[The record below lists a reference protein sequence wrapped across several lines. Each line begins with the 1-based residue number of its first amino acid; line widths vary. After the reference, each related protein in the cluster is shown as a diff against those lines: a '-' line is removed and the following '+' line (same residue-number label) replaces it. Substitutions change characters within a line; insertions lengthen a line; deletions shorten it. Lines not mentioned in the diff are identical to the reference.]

1 MSRVRLFIALAVLL
15 AACALGGPASAQ
27 EPTLEPAPVATADTA
42 LYARELRTVEE
53 DVKRLKERV
62 FRSKATLQLL
72 KEIIVEGAGMGSRV
86 VLWHVNKMG
95 PAYSVDQVTYFLDG
109 KSVFSRSAEID
120 GDLSGLQEAR
130 VHEQTIPPG
139 VHTLQVQMILRG
151 NGLGVFSYLESYSF
165 KVQSSYQFE
174 VKDGEMTTLR
184 VVANERSGF
193 ARTFVDRPGIQ
204 YEEAVETYRREAV
217 RTSATP

>member
-1 MSRVRLFIALAVLL
+1 MLRVRLSIAFAALL
-15 AACALGGPASAQ
+15 SSVTAFGADVAD
-27 EPTLEPAPVATADTA
+27 PTGDADAT

-86 VLWHVNKMG
+86 VLWHVNKLG
-95 PAYSVDQVTYFLDG
+95 PAYTIDQVTYFLDG

-120 GDLSGLQEAR
+120 GDIDSLREAR

-139 VHTLQVQMILRG
+139 VHALQVQMVLRG
-151 NGLGVFSYLESYSF
+151 NGLGVFSYLETYSF

-184 VVANERSGF
+184 VMANERSGF
-193 ARTFVDRPGIQ
+193 ARTFVDRPTVQ
-204 YEEAVETYRREAV
+204 YEQAVETYRREAV

>member
-1 MSRVRLFIALAVLL
+1 MLRVRLFIAFAALL
-15 AACALGGPASAQ
+15 ACAPALGADTVA
-27 EPTLEPAPVATADTA
+27 PAPEPVTTQETVDAA

-95 PAYSVDQVTYFLDG
+95 PSYTVDQVTYFLDG
-109 KSVFSRSAEID
+109 KSVFTRSAEID
-120 GDLSGLQEAR
+120 GDLDGLREAR

-139 VHTLQVQMILRG
+139 VHTLQVQMVLRG

-184 VVANERSGF
+184 VIANERSGF
-193 ARTFVDRPGIQ
+193 ARTFVDRPSVQ